1 MLALRSS
8 RTLTPTGERPA
19 LVLIENGRIADVL
32 PPDAALAAD
41 IEVIDVGDRALLP
54 GVIDPHVHINEPG
67 RTHWEGF
74 DTATRAALAGG
85 LTTLVDMPLNSAPVT
100 TSAANFREKLAAAD
114 GKLHTNLGFWGGVVP
129 GNAGEIEGLIGA
141 GVLGFKAFLTHS
153 GIDDF
158 PNATE
163 ADLRA
168 VMPILARHGLPLLV
182 HCELTSALTREEE
195 DGGPHSMRSLEY
207 EMSLGS
213 YEAYLA
219 SRPKRWEDEA
229 IALMIRLCRETGC
242 RTHIVHLSSA
252 DSLEQIA
259 AAKAEGLPLTV
270 ETAQHYLYFTSR
282 DVGGTKFKC
291 APPIRDVLNNE
302 QLWQGLEK
310 GIIDFVATDHSP
322 APPQMKQLQ
331 TGDFSTAWG
340 GIASLQ
346 VALPALWTPAYVRRN
361 KLTDLV
367 RWLCSEPAKL
377 AGVADRKGQ
386 IAKGFDADLIV
397 LDPEATFR
405 VTEAMLEHR
414 HKVSPYVG
422 QELRGV
428 VEMTFLAG
436 EKVYERPTIGATNRG
451 ALVLGQ

>member
-32 PPDAALAAD
+32 PPDAALAP
-41 IEVIDVGDRALLP
+41 DVEILDLGDRALLP

-85 LTTLVDMPLNSAPVT
+85 LTMLVDMPLNSAPVT
-100 TSAANFREKLAAAD
+100 TSAAAFREKLAAAD
-114 GKLHTNLGFWGGVVP
+114 GKLHTNVGFWGGIIP
-129 GNAGEIEGLIGA
+129 GNGGEIEGLIAA
-141 GVLGFKAFLTHS
+141 GILGFKAFLTHS

-168 VMPILARHGLPLLV
+168 AMPILARHRLPLLV
-182 HCELTSALTREEE
+182 HCELTDSAVDNPFAADAGT
-195 DGGPHSMRSLEY
+195 
-207 EMSLGS
+207 S
-213 YEAYLA
+213 YRRYLA
-219 SRPKRWEDEA
+219 SRPKKWEDEA

-252 DSLEQIA
+252 DSLAQIA
-259 AAKAEGLPLTV
+259 AARAEGLPLTV
-270 ETAQHYLYFTSR
+270 ETGQHYLFFSAEDIPDGATQY
-282 DVGGTKFKC
+282 KC
-291 APPIRDVLNNE
+291 APPIRERANNDR
-302 QLWQGLEK
+302 LWEALRTGL
-310 GIIDFVATDHSP
+310 IDFVATDHSP
-322 APPQMKQLQ
+322 APPDLKKLES
-331 TGDFSTAWG
+331 GDFTTAWG

-346 VALPALWTPAYVRRN
+346 LALPVLWTAAQARGFGLP
-361 KLTDLV
+361 DLV
-367 RWLCSEPAKL
+367 RWLSSAPARL

-386 IAKGFDADLIV
+386 IAQGFDADLLV
-397 LDPEATFR
+397 LAPEATFT
-405 VTEAMLEHR
+405 VDAAALWHR
-414 HKVSPYVG
+414 HPVSPYHG
-422 QELRGV
+422 RMLRGV
-428 VEMTFLAG
+428 VELTFLAG

-451 ALVLGQ
+451 ALVLGR